1 MHSVLSARLQAP
13 MLMKSAMLAV
23 LILESALR
31 CSRQA
36 QGSEEGKARIKCRSG
51 HPTLMLGRSCF
62 QKDIFNIVYLSE
74 SLHLYQVAD
83 YWRSIITMNEHQ
95 KDRFTKRIIS
105 CLFNTLRGKKIAV
118 LGFAFKKDTS
128 DTRESPAITMVS
140 NLIVEGAQIG
150 IYDPQVEEEQI
161 WNDLLADGVDPL
173 KLRSSVDIC
182 QSPYDACSGAD
193 AVVVMTEWDEFSNKT
208 GGKPAGS
215 LLAAP
220 RSFGLKHDLT
230 TTAELNLSMNQ
241 AHLHTPPKSPPLVSK
256 AASHE
261 SIDGYSARKL
271 AMVSIKARTGA
282 RDPLDWARVSRSMK
296 KPMFVF
302 DGRNITDSAELEK
315 LGFRVETIGKAG
327 VAFGRARDSA

>member
-1 MHSVLSARLQAP
+1 
-13 MLMKSAMLAV
+13 
-23 LILESALR
+23 
-31 CSRQA
+31 
-36 QGSEEGKARIKCRSG
+36 
-51 HPTLMLGRSCF
+51 MLGRSCF

-105 CLFNTLRGKKIAV
+105 CLFSTLRGKKIAV

-140 NLIVEGAQIG
+140 NLIAEGAQIG
-150 IYDPQVEEEQI
+150 IYDPQVEEERI
-161 WNDLLADGVDPL
+161 WDDLLADGVDPHI
-173 KLRSSVDIC
+173 LRSRVEIC
-182 QSPYDACSGAD
+182 QSPYGACNGAD
-193 AVVVMTEWDEFSNKT
+193 AVVVMTEWDEFSNKRSAN
-208 GGKPAGS
+208 PPGS
-215 LLAAP
+215 LSAAS
-220 RSFGLKHDLT
+220 RSFSLNHNLT
-230 TTAELNLSMNQ
+230 TTAELAPSINQ
-241 AHLHTPPKSPPLVSK
+241 AHLHTPPKSPSLVS
-256 AASHE
+256 AGSSHE
-261 SIDGYSARKL
+261 SIVGYTARKL

-282 RDPLDWARVSRSMK
+282 RDPLDWTRVSRSMK

-327 VAFGRARDSA
+327 VAFGRARDRA